1 MAMGV
6 GTVTQHK
13 KACRE
18 LSLQKQM
25 FLLLFVMVIIFTA
38 LVCVFS
44 FFIYQRSAMQQISKG
59 REDILVQ
66 IGERANN
73 IKNSVNTLSGLYY
86 YDSSVNEYLEMN
98 WVTQEHNRL
107 LAEKMNQVGEKYQ
120 RTFENLGLSF
130 DICIAADNGLYY
142 NSGEQDN
149 RTWEKLVSNLWYGDV
164 VRANG
169 DNYWVCSYP
178 ANDHDG
184 DAEKIFSAVR
194 LLRAKDS
201 GVTGLLM
208 VNVRE
213 SCLYKTYQNT
223 LMEESNIY
231 IVDEKGR
238 IISSNRRSLL
248 GLKYFNVERLLQLFD
263 EADHT
268 IVDEAGVATFLCRY
282 SDSDTGWTILE
293 ETPTATLFTSISQL
307 AGSLG
312 LVYLMF
318 LPCMFLLTLMIAHRF
333 TRPLKQFCKD
343 MYCVEQGDMD
353 FISKIDGWSEI
364 VDISNGFNRMLRKI
378 QDLIQNIKREEQLK
392 RRAELDYLQAQINP
406 HFIYNT
412 LLSVRC
418 LIGMHREQD
427 AYNMLGDYISLL
439 QMTYQDSWDFIPLS
453 EEVNLVQKY
462 VSILTYR
469 YGDTINLIVDL
480 EPETQQY
487 RIPKLLLQPFV
498 ENSIIHGIVPAGGEG
513 LIVIQSR
520 VEDGLLMIEID
531 DNGVGMTEEQ
541 LNRLRNGQFAK
552 RKERFNGVGISG
564 AEKRIRLHYGAQ
576 YGIRYESDLNCGS
589 RIILTLPF
597 KPPFTQGTEV
607 KQE

>member
-1 MAMGV
+1 MA
-6 GTVTQHK
+6 K
-13 KACRE
+13 RAKARKR
-18 LSLQKQM
+18 LNLQKQM
-25 FLLLFVMVIIFTA
+25 FLLLFGMMIIFTA

-59 REDILVQ
+59 HEAILVQ

-86 YDSSVNEYLEMN
+86 YDSNINYYLELDTI
-98 WVTQEHNRL
+98 TQEYNRDL
-107 LAEKMNQVGEKYQ
+107 SKQINQLGEKY
-120 RTFENLGLSF
+120 RKTFENLGLSF
-130 DICIAADNGLYY
+130 DICIAANNGLYY
-142 NSGEQDN
+142 NSGKEPNQ
-149 RTWEKLVSNLWYGDV
+149 TWEKLISSMWYGDV

-169 DNYWVCSYP
+169 ENYWVCSYP
-178 ANDHDG
+178 ANDRAG
-184 DAEKIFSAVR
+184 DDDKIFSAIR
-194 LLRAKDS
+194 LLRAANGS
-201 GVTGLLM
+201 NTGLLM

-213 SCLYKTYQNT
+213 SCLYQTYQNT
-223 LMEESNIY
+223 RMEHSNIY

-238 IISSNRRSLL
+238 VISSNRRSLL
-248 GLKYFNVERLLQLFD
+248 GLKYFNVERLLNIFA
-263 EADHT
+263 ESDHA
-268 IVDEAGVATFLCRY
+268 IVDEAGIETFLFRY
-282 SDSDTGWTILE
+282 SDLDTGWTILE
-293 ETPTATLFTSISQL
+293 ETPASMLFTSISQF
-307 AGSLG
+307 AGSLA
-312 LVYLMF
+312 LAYLLF
-318 LPCMFLLTLMIAHRF
+318 LPCIFLLTLLIAHRF

-364 VDISNGFNRMLRKI
+364 VDISNGFNQMLRKI
-378 QDLIQNIKREEQLK
+378 QDLILNIKQEEQLK
-392 RRAELDYLQAQINP
+392 LRAELDYLQAQINP

-439 QMTYQDSWDFIPLS
+439 QMTYQDTWDSIPLS

-469 YGDTINLIVDL
+469 YGDTINLITDL
-480 EPETQQY
+480 EPETEQY

-498 ENSIIHGIVPAGGEG
+498 ENSIIHGIVPAEREG
-513 LIVIQSR
+513 LIVIQSHI
-520 VEDGLLMIEID
+520 EDKLLMIEID
-531 DNGVGMTEEQ
+531 DNGVGMSEDQ
-541 LNRLRNGQFAK
+541 LEKLRNGQSTK

-564 AEKRIRLHYGAQ
+564 AEKRIKLHYGAQ

-589 RIILTLPF
+589 RIILMLPF
-597 KPPFTQGTEV
+597 ENPFLSESGEG
-607 KQE
+607 

>member
-1 MAMGV
+1 M
-6 GTVTQHK
+6 TKNTKIRK
-13 KACRE
+13 K
-18 LSLQKQM
+18 LNLQKQM
-25 FLLLFVMVIIFTA
+25 FLLLFVMVMIFTA

-44 FFIYQRSAMQQISKG
+44 FFVYQKSAMRQISKG

-86 YDSSVNEYLEMN
+86 YDSSVNEYLEMDR
-98 WVTQEHNRL
+98 VTKDYNYILAKKLNR
-107 LAEKMNQVGEKYQ
+107 VGEKYQ
-120 RTFENLGLSF
+120 KTFEDLGLNF

-142 NSGEQDN
+142 NSGEKNDQ
-149 RTWEKLVSNLWYGDV
+149 TWEKLISNIWYGDV

-178 ANDHDG
+178 ANDSAG
-184 DAEKIFSAVR
+184 DDEKIFSAVR
-194 LLRAKDS
+194 LLRATN
-201 GVTGLLM
+201 GRATGLLM

-213 SCLYKTYQNT
+213 SCLYQTYQNT
-223 LMEESNIY
+223 LMEHSNIY

-238 IISSNRRSLL
+238 VISSNRRSLL
-248 GLKYFNVERLLQLFD
+248 GLKYFNVERLLNLFG
-263 EADHT
+263 EMDHT
-268 IVDEAGVATFLCRY
+268 IVDEAGVETFLCRY
-282 SDSDTGWTILE
+282 SDWDIGWTILE
-293 ETPTATLFTSISQL
+293 ETPTSILFISISQFAASLTLIYL
-307 AGSLG
+307 A
-312 LVYLMF
+312 F
-318 LPCMFLLTLMIAHRF
+318 LPCMFLLTLLIARRF

-343 MYCVEQGDMD
+343 MYCVEQGNMD

-364 VDISNGFNRMLRKI
+364 VDIGNGFNRMLRKI
-378 QDLIQNIKREEQLK
+378 QDLILNIKQEEHLK

-439 QMTYQDSWDFIPLS
+439 QMVYQDSWDFITLS
-453 EEVNLVQKY
+453 EEIDLIQKY

-469 YGDTINLIVDL
+469 YGDTINLIADL
-480 EPETQQY
+480 EPGTQQY

-498 ENSIIHGIVPAGGEG
+498 ENSIIHGIAPVGHEG
-513 LIVIQSR
+513 LIVIQSH
-520 VEDGLLMIEID
+520 VEDKLLIIEID
-531 DNGVGMTEEQ
+531 DNGVGMSEEQ
-541 LNRLRNGQFAK
+541 LQKLRSSQFSK
-552 RKERFNGVGISG
+552 NKERFNGVGISG
-564 AEKRIRLHYGAQ
+564 AEKRIQLHYGAQ

-597 KPPFTQGTEV
+597 EEPFVSKTEME
-607 KQE
+607 QE